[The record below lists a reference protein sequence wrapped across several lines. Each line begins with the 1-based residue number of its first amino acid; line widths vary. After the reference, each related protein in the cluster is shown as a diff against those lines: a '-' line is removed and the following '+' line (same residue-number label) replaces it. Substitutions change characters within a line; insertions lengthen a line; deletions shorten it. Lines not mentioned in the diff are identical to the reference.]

1 MTPLPTMFGIVDR
14 YLFAALSRAFLL
26 GLVILTLLLSAS
38 QSLRLLEMLL
48 DRGAGFALLW
58 RVLITLLPAFLLLTI
73 PMAALFA
80 SIFTFTRLVLDL
92 EVVALAS
99 AGIGPARLARPV
111 VAFSLIAAL
120 LTLGM
125 ALAQPQ
131 EGGSLKS
138 LALNLV
144 KKQAGLGWVTPGR
157 FQESGGR
164 VIYVESMPTPS
175 DLSGIFIYDD
185 PPQADP
191 TLIVAR
197 SGKIV
202 HAPNAERVSL
212 RMADGSLHRHRRGT
226 AEDQRLTFST
236 YEFQIP
242 LSLAETPEPTTAE
255 TLRSPGLSRGDSA
268 ARQQFRRYKNFS
280 FSAAAGLFGMLGLPL
295 GLLVGRI
302 GRWGGFTAGIGCI
315 VLYYLLVLVG
325 DALAGRGRLSPQM
338 AAGLPNLVLVP
349 LGAAL
354 FAVAARGAGS
364 SSGRG

>member
-1 MTPLPTMFGIVDR
+1 MFGIINR
-14 YLFAALSRAFLL
+14 YLFLALSRAFLL
-26 GLVILTLLLSAS
+26 GLVVLTLLLSAN
-38 QSLRLLEMLL
+38 QLLRLLEMLL
-48 DRGAGFALLW
+48 DRGAGIVLLW
-58 RVLITLLPAFLLLTI
+58 RVLVALLPAFLLLTL

-80 SIFTFTRLVLDL
+80 SILTFTRLTLDL
-92 EVVALAS
+92 ETVALAS

-111 VAFSLIAAL
+111 VVFSLIAAL
-120 LTLGM
+120 LTFGM

-138 LALNLV
+138 LALDLA
-144 KKQAGLGWVTPGR
+144 KKQVGLGWVTPGR

-191 TLIVAR
+191 TTIVAR
-197 SGKIV
+197 SGKV
-202 HAPNAERVSL
+202 VQAPDAEHISL
-212 RMADGSLHRHRRGT
+212 RMVDGSLHRHRRGT

-242 LSLAETPEPTTAE
+242 LSWAKTRKTEEPPATSGGEVT
-255 TLRSPGLSRGDSA
+255 
-268 ARQQFRRYKNFS
+268 ARQRFQRYKNFS
-280 FSAAAGLFGMLGLPL
+280 LSAAAGLFGILGLPL
-295 GLLVGRI
+295 GLLSARI
-302 GRWGGFTAGIGCI
+302 GRWGGFIAGISSI

-325 DALAGRGRLSPQM
+325 DALAGRGHLSPQM
-338 AAGLPNLVLVP
+338 AAGFPHLVFIP
-349 LGAAL
+349 LGVVL
-354 FAVAARGAGS
+354 FAVTARGAGS